1 MATEENP
8 FKKFC
13 PEFQFQIQRHYPPD
27 FKVLTSHYP
36 SVPLSLNVTL
46 EDTFGF
52 TLCHPDTREF
62 LQNNKYLSSK
72 SVAKELTF
80 LPLTATQS
88 DQCVYVWHPL
98 LSLANLEVALKEY
111 LEVLSGTQEAPLK
124 YLFSCFVRV
133 SSLQDTELKSSCI
146 PLLLSSVA
154 KETSSGSNTTLA
166 DDVMQMCRFEFVS
179 VRATQTQTLEF
190 ITHLVGELSHE
201 EMCKIFTPLLLKF
214 TEPFLSVPSPDVI
227 PLYHFVPY
235 SVLFSVPKVAQ
246 LFTSLLLDLR
256 GVNVPLEF
264 ELKTLLGPL
273 FRVSPLNTSPSY
285 FEDANSLTTDSIER
299 TCGMLNQKL
308 TELCEVAHQTFVPL
322 FKHSP
327 HSLFLWLSLFL
338 KRNHSRASLGQQLA
352 TNTLQLPLCASDGM
366 GLNVTTVL
374 LKFCHKL
381 SARHILE
388 KINPFF
394 CLIENPSGLE
404 AAVSRIGTNPTLVP
418 IPHILELSRESKLCS
433 CEDTEDL
440 IMDLSP
446 DFTFATQLFH
456 LTHYALSIYYVPVI
470 DTFISK
476 SRQLAEIKDL
486 MSATFQEPLL
496 EQAYRQQIS
505 SYLSLKSHL
514 LSHQLVE
521 MLTQF
526 CLLSCDWFLFLTGT
540 NHDVTAQIA
549 SIPEF
554 YLSNVLEILQ
564 FFSATCKDTLATLQ
578 TDYSQFIH
586 FSTFFLNHSG
596 LITNP
601 HKRGKIAE
609 VLGTLT
615 HSDNDTGHFLVSQTE
630 RIRATLQSDKIA
642 LRHFLPGLLKVF
654 AEIEVVGDDLE
665 FEQKFTYR
673 HSMYD
678 LIEFLWSSPPFK
690 PCLDTL
696 CHEVLERTYSGPPVL
711 LRFLNALIND
721 ATFLLDEGLSHVQRV
736 AAIQKIKS
744 GTEWQELSQEER
756 TARISELGLESRMA
770 RTMNR
775 LAERTV
781 HTLVTISH
789 QTPEILTIPAQI
801 DSLATMLNCFLD
813 QLTGAKNR
821 TLNVSDREELH
832 FRPLPLLCD
841 LLEVYF
847 NLSQFETFLLA
858 VVRDGRSF
866 KSSLLTNTRKVL
878 GVAKAPYEKIEKW
891 SEICGKLRDAKDRM
905 ECDEVSMDSVP
916 DEFLDALMNTLMS
929 DPILL
934 PSGNVVDRATIE
946 RHILNQKNDPFSR
959 QPLSLEEL
967 EPMPELKSKIEK
979 WHSDRKSN
987 AKI

>member
-8 FKKFC
+8 FKRFC
-13 PEFQFQIQRHYPPD
+13 PEFQFQIQSHFPPD
-27 FKVLTSHYP
+27 FKVLTSHFP
-36 SVPLSLNVTL
+36 TAPLSLNGTL

-52 TLCHPDTREF
+52 TLCHSDTRQF
-62 LQNNKYLSSK
+62 LLNNKYLSSK
-72 SVAKELTF
+72 SVAKELTY

-111 LEVLSGTQEAPLK
+111 LEVLSGTQAGTLK
-124 YLFSCFVRV
+124 YLFSCFVKV
-133 SSLQDTELKSSCI
+133 SSLQDSELRSSCI

-154 KETSSGSNTTLA
+154 TEITSGSNDTLA
-166 DDVMQMCRFEFVS
+166 DDVMRMCRMEFVS
-179 VRATQTQTLEF
+179 VRATQSQTVEF
-190 ITHLVGELSHE
+190 VIHLTEQLSHE
-201 EMCKIFTPLLLKF
+201 EMCRIFTPLLLNF
-214 TEPFLSVPSPDVI
+214 SQPFLSNPSPDVI

-235 SVLFSVPKVAQ
+235 SVLFCVPKVAH

-256 GVNVPLEF
+256 GVNMPLDF
-264 ELKTLLGPL
+264 ERRTILGPL

-299 TCGMLNQKL
+299 TCGMLDQKL
-308 TELCEVAHQTFVPL
+308 TDLCEVAHQTLVPL

-327 HSLFLWLSLFL
+327 HSVFLWLSLFL
-338 KRNHSRASLGQQLA
+338 RHNHSRASLGQQLA

-374 LKFCHKL
+374 LRFCHKL
-381 SARHILE
+381 RARHILE

-394 CLIENPSGLE
+394 CLIENSSGLE
-404 AAVSRIGTNPTLVP
+404 DAVSRIRTNPNLVP
-418 IPHILELSRESKLCS
+418 ITHILELSRESKLCS

-440 IMDLSP
+440 ILDLSP
-446 DFTFATQLFH
+446 DFSFATQLFH
-456 LTHYALSIYYVPVI
+456 LTHFALSVYYVPVI

-486 MSATFQEPLL
+486 MSATFQEPLM
-496 EQAYRQQIS
+496 ERAYRQQIS

-526 CLLSCDWFLFLTGT
+526 CLLSCDWFLFLTGSK
-540 NHDVTAQIA
+540 HDVTAQIA

-578 TDYSQFIH
+578 GDYSAFIH
-586 FSTFFLNHSG
+586 FATIFLNHSG

-615 HSDNDTGHFLVSQTE
+615 HSDSDTGHFLVSQTE
-630 RIRATLQSDKIA
+630 RIRATLQSDQMA

-678 LIEFLWSSPPFK
+678 LIEFLWSSAPFR

-696 CHEVLERTYSGPPVL
+696 CREVLERTYSSPPVL

-721 ATFLLDEGLSHVQRV
+721 STFLLDEGLSHVQRV
-736 AAIQKIKS
+736 AAIEKLKS
-744 GTEWQELSQEER
+744 GTEWQKLSQEER
-756 TARISELGLESRMA
+756 TAKISELGLETRMG

-775 LAERTV
+775 LAERTI

-801 DSLATMLNCFLD
+801 DSLAGMLNCFLD
-813 QLTGAKNR
+813 QLTGSKNR
-821 TLNVSDREELH
+821 TLNVSDREQLH
-832 FRPLPLLCD
+832 FRPLALLCD

-847 NLSQFETFLLA
+847 NLSQFDTFLSA
-858 VVRDGRSF
+858 VVKDGRSF
-866 KSSLLTNTRKVL
+866 KASLLTNTQKVL
-878 GVAKAPYEKIEKW
+878 GVAKAPYEKTEKW
-891 SEICGKLRDAKDRM
+891 FQICGKLRDARDRL

-967 EPMPELKSKIEK
+967 EPIPELKSRIEK
-979 WHSDRKSN
+979 WHSDRKDQSD
-987 AKI
+987 A

>member
-1 MATEENP
+1 MTTEENP

-13 PEFQFQIQRHYPPD
+13 PEFQIQIQRHYPPN
-27 FKVLTSHYP
+27 FKVLSSHYP
-36 SVPLSLNVTL
+36 TVPLSLNGTL

-62 LQNNKYLSSK
+62 LQNNTYLSLK

-88 DQCVYVWHPL
+88 DQCVHVWHPL
-98 LSLANLEVALKEY
+98 LSLANLEMALKEY
-111 LEVLSGTQEAPLK
+111 LEVLSGRQEAPLK
-124 YLFSCFVRV
+124 FLFSCFVRV
-133 SSLQDTELKSSCI
+133 SSLQDSELRSDCI
-146 PLLLSSVA
+146 PLILSSVA
-154 KETSSGSNTTLA
+154 TEISSVSNTTLA
-166 DDVMQMCRFEFVS
+166 DDVMQMCRMEFVS
-179 VRATQTQTLEF
+179 VRATQSQTVEF
-190 ITHLVGELSHE
+190 ITHLTAQLSHE
-201 EMCKIFTPLLLKF
+201 EMCRVFTPLLLRF
-214 TEPFLSVPSPDVI
+214 SEPFLSNPSPDVI
-227 PLYHFVPY
+227 PVFHFVPY
-235 SVLFSVPKVAQ
+235 SVLFSVPRVAQ

-256 GVNVPLEF
+256 GVNMPLEF
-264 ELKTLLGPL
+264 EHRTILGPL

-285 FEDANSLTTDSIER
+285 FEDASSLTTDSIER

-308 TELCEVAHQTFVPL
+308 TDLCEVAHLTLVPL

-352 TNTLQLPLCASDGM
+352 TNTFQLPHCASDGM

-394 CLIENPSGLE
+394 CLIENSSGLE
-404 AAVSRIGTNPTLVP
+404 EAVSRIGTNPNLVP
-418 IPHILELSRESKLCS
+418 VTHILELSRESKLCS

-440 IMDLSP
+440 IIDLSP

-456 LTHYALSIYYVPVI
+456 LTHYALSVYYVPVI
-470 DTFISK
+470 DTFVSK

-486 MSATFQEPLL
+486 VSATLQEPHF
-496 EQAYRQQIS
+496 ERMYRQQIS

-540 NHDVTAQIA
+540 KHDVTAQIA

-578 TDYSQFIH
+578 TDYSAFIH
-586 FSTFFLNHSG
+586 FATIFLNHSG

-615 HSDNDTGHFLVSQTE
+615 HSDNDTGHFLVSHTE
-630 RIRATLQSDKIA
+630 RIRATLQSDQMA
-642 LRHFLPGLLKVF
+642 LCHFLPGLLKVF

-678 LIEFLWSSPPFK
+678 LIEFLWSSAPFK

-696 CHEVLERTYSGPPVL
+696 CREVLERTYSQPPVL

-721 ATFLLDEGLSHVQRV
+721 STFLLDEGLSHVQQV
-736 AAIQKIKS
+736 AAIQKLKS

-756 TARISELGLESRMA
+756 TAKISELGLATRMC

-775 LAERTV
+775 LAERTI
-781 HTLVTISH
+781 HTLVTISCH
-789 QTPEILTIPAQI
+789 TPEILTIPAQI
-801 DSLATMLNCFLD
+801 DSLAAMLNCFLD

-832 FRPLPLLCD
+832 FRPLSLLCD

-847 NLSQFETFLLA
+847 NLSPFQAFLQA

-866 KSSLLTNTRKVL
+866 RSSLLTNTQKVL
-878 GVAKAPYEKIEKW
+878 GVAKAPYEKVEKW
-891 SEICGKLRDAKDRM
+891 FEMCGKLRDAKEQL
-905 ECDEVSMDSVP
+905 ECDEVSMETIPV
-916 DEFLDALMNTLMS
+916 EFLDALMNTLMT

-959 QPLSLEEL
+959 QPLSLEQL
-967 EPMPELKSKIEK
+967 EPIPDLRSRIEK
-979 WHSDRKSN
+979 WHADRKTNSN
-987 AKI
+987 